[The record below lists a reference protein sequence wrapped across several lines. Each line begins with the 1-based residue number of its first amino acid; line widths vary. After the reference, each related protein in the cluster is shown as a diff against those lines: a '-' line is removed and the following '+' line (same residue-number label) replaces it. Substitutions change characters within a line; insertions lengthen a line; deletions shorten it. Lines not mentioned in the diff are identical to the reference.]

1 MLVFLCVMTLEVD
14 YNGHAGKLDPLR
26 SRESRKGSKFDKFL
40 ANINKDELIHS
51 YPVQLVSVKNGNLR

>member
-1 MLVFLCVMTLEVD
+1 MVD
-14 YNGHAGKLDPLR
+14 YNGHGGKLDPFR

-40 ANINKDELIHS
+40 ANISKDELIHS